1 MINPLATSGIVKG
14 TLTLTGVALA
24 GLQISADAVS
34 GSVSAADIMIGLQ
47 ALILGVLWWQG
58 RQISALNAHR
68 DHAAT
73 KLFVEEQ
80 LKETRAALRSEMGE
94 RIQETLEE

>member
-1 MINPLATSGIVKG
+1 MINPIITSGVVKG
-14 TLTLTGVALA
+14 TLTLTGLALA
-24 GLQISADAVS
+24 GLQVSVDAVN
-34 GSVSAADIMIGLQ
+34 GAASAADIMIGLQ

-80 LKETRAALRSEMGE
+80 LKETRDALRSEMGE
-94 RIQETLEE
+94 RIQETKEE